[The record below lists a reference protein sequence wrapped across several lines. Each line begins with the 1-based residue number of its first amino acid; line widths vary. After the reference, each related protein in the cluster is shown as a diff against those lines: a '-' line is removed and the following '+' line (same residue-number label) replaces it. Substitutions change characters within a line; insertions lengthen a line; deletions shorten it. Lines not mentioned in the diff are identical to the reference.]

1 MSKLYIVASPIG
13 NLEDVSYRAI
23 KILSQVDFIFCEDTR
38 TSLKLLNRYDIKNKL
53 QSFHQHSGF
62 KKVNK
67 IINYLKE
74 DKEIA
79 ILSEAGTPNISDPGA
94 SLILQVKKELAD
106 KVEIIP
112 IPGASAV
119 TTALSVSPWPADK
132 FIFLGFLPNKKGRQ
146 SQLKKIIDY
155 PFLIVLY
162 ESKHRL
168 LKLLNE
174 LSNPE
179 KENNK
184 KIDIMIA
191 RELSKKFEQ
200 LIFGRPEQL
209 IDKLNNNATMLK
221 GEFVLLLRVNK

>member
-13 NLEDVSYRAI
+13 NLEDVSCRAI

-38 TSLKLLNRYDIKNKL
+38 TSLKLLNRHDIKNKV

-62 KKVNK
+62 KKIDK

-74 DKEIA
+74 GKDLA

-94 SLILQVKKELAD
+94 NLILQVKDELNN
-106 KVEIIP
+106 KVDIIP
-112 IPGASAV
+112 IPGPSAV
-119 TTALSVSPWPADK
+119 TAALSVSPWPADK
-132 FIFLGFLPNKKGRQ
+132 FIFLGFLPHKKGRQ

-174 LSNPE
+174 LSSLE
-179 KENNK
+179 KESDK

-200 LIFGRPEQL
+200 LIFGRPDDL

-221 GEFVLLLRVNK
+221 GEFVLILRINK

>member
-13 NLEDVSYRAI
+13 NLEDVSCRAI

-38 TSLKLLNRYDIKNKL
+38 TSLKLLNRYDIKNKV

-62 KKVNK
+62 KKIDK

-74 DKEIA
+74 GKDLA

-94 SLILQVKKELAD
+94 NLILQVKDELNN
-106 KVEIIP
+106 KVDIIP
-112 IPGASAV
+112 IPGPSAV
-119 TTALSVSPWPADK
+119 TAALSVSPWPADK
-132 FIFLGFLPNKKGRQ
+132 FIFLGFLPHKKGRQ

-168 LKLLNE
+168 LKLLSE
-174 LSNPE
+174 LSSLE
-179 KENNK
+179 KESDK

-200 LIFGRPEQL
+200 LIFGRPDDL

-221 GEFVLLLRVNK
+221 GEFVLILRINK